1 MRFAEQSGQFRVKQ
15 VFPRIEPLG
24 RQKVAPRRE
33 KAKKFHESGWAFQCT
48 STRIPN
54 RTINHVL
61 FDAYN
66 PAE

>member
-1 MRFAEQSGQFRVKQ
+1 M
-15 VFPRIEPLG
+15 G

-61 FDAYN
+61 FDAYKSRGIN
-66 PAE
+66 LNGEFGFTFAG